1 MQDFEVDFV
10 TAEKGEVIYLIDDD
24 ERVVEALSELIESVG
39 RKVVCFVTAKE
50 FLDHHR
56 TDSNACLIVDI
67 KLPGM
72 SGLDL
77 QSKLAQESHP
87 PIIFITGHADVPS
100 AVRAMKAGAIEF
112 LAKPVSQNALLTAI
126 DAALKEDLRRRKNSE
141 LAKIRSC
148 FALLTPR
155 EREVFH
161 LVANGLLNK
170 QAAAE
175 LGIRVVTLQVHR
187 AQVMKKMAA
196 RSFAELVRKAA
207 ELGIPESVGSLSGTL
222 AG

>member
-1 MQDFEVDFV
+1 M
-10 TAEKGEVIYLIDDD
+10 
-24 ERVVEALSELIESVG
+24 G
-39 RKVVCFVTAKE
+39 RNVVCFATAKE
-50 FLDHHR
+50 YLDHYR
-56 TDSNACLIVDI
+56 TDSAACLIVDI

-77 QSKLAQESHP
+77 QSELVRGLHP
-87 PIIFITGHADVPS
+87 PIIFITGHGDVPS

-112 LAKPVSQNALLTAI
+112 LTKPVSQNSLLRAI
-126 DAALKEDLRRRKNSE
+126 DAALEEDRRRRQKYSE

-155 EREVFH
+155 EQEVFH
-161 LVANGLLNK
+161 LVAKGLLNK

-187 AQVMKKMAA
+187 SQVMRKMAA

-207 ELGIPESVGSLSGTL
+207 ELGIPNPAGRLSSAL

>member
-1 MQDFEVDFV
+1 MQVFEGGI
-10 TAEKGEVIYLIDDD
+10 ASPGKGEVIYLIDDD
-24 ERVVEALSELIESVG
+24 ERVVEALSELLECMG
-39 RKVVCFVTAKE
+39 RNVVCFATARE
-50 FLDHHR
+50 YLDHHR
-56 TDSNACLIVDI
+56 TDAAACLIVDI

-77 QSKLAQESHP
+77 QSKLARELHP
-87 PIIFITGHADVPS
+87 PIVFITGHADVPS

-112 LAKPVSQNALLTAI
+112 LTKPVSQNALITAI
-126 DAALKEDLRRRKNSE
+126 DAALQEDRRRRHKYSE
-141 LAKIRSC
+141 LARLRSC

-175 LGIRVVTLQVHR
+175 LGIRTVTLQVHR
-187 AQVMKKMAA
+187 TQVMKKMAA
-196 RSFAELVRKAA
+196 RSFAELVRNAV
-207 ELGIPESVGSLSGTL
+207 ELGIPAGGLSSTL